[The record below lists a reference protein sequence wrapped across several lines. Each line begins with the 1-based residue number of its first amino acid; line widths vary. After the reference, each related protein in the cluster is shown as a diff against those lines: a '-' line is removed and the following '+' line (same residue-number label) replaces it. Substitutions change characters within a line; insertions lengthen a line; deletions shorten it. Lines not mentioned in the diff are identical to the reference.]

1 MNNVKRL
8 LAAGAVAASGTAV
21 FGASLVLPAAV
32 GVMSGIRPA
41 HAACE
46 PGTKIDKS
54 TVADARKEMQKAGY
68 TDIHDLKKGCD
79 NYWHGVATKD
89 GKQTHVVAAPDGKVM
104 PEGD

>member
-8 LAAGAVAASGTAV
+8 LGAGTVAASGFAV
-21 FGASLVLPAAV
+21 FGASLFLPAAV
-32 GVMSGIRPA
+32 GLMSGVRPA

-54 TVADARKEMQKAGY
+54 TVADVRKEIQKAGF
-68 TDIHDLKKGCD
+68 TDVRDLKKGCD

-89 GKQTHVVAAPDGKVM
+89 GKQAHVVVSPDGKVM